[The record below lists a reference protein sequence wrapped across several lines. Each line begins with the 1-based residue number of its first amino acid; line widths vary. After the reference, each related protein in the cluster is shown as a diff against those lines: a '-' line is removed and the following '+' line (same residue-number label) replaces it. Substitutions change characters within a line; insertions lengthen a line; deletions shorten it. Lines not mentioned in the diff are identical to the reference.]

1 MREVQKRIS
10 ELKPFVI
17 QMGFSGDYIKV
28 DTQFKPKW
36 VLLDTE
42 NIKYTPNKD
51 GKTYKFYASSET
63 TEIDEI
69 LDLIEE
75 IINHNKEREEKL
87 VLLKNKADELK
98 NIFTNKGLI
107 ELKRLRFV
115 IDEPDI
121 NEVEDIKFDELP
133 QEELIHNVINEKE
146 EIKEED

>member
-1 MREVQKRIS
+1 MREVQKRIT

-63 TEIDEI
+63 TEIDDI
-69 LDLIEE
+69 LDLIDE
-75 IINHNKEREEKL
+75 IISHNKEREEKL
-87 VLLKNKADELK
+87 VLLKSKADELK
-98 NIFTNKGLI
+98 GIFTNKKLS

-121 NEVEDIKFDELP
+121 NDLNDIKFDELP
-133 QEELIHNVINEKE
+133 QENKIQDEINEE
-146 EIKEED
+146 VIKEKD